1 MMPTKLDVTE
11 TEMKQSPDAD
21 VADSLKFMEVN
32 AEVCNELETLW
43 SVVEPRLPDVLDE
56 FYAHLETIPSLTK
69 MLGGQN
75 SRLKT
80 AQSAHWKRLFMSRF
94 DGEYLESARIIG
106 LTHNRIGLAPKW
118 YIGGYRFIMN
128 RLIQIVLEKNR
139 FSPTAGGRAVSAL
152 MTALMVDIELVISV
166 YQGAL
171 ISDRMEAQ
179 EKLEGAIGAF
189 EGGIEGVLTSLTEKS
204 EVMKVE
210 SHSLLDQSEMMM
222 SVASTVARSAEEAS
236 MSIQAVAAASEEANQ
251 SIVEVSRQV
260 TLAKEVTG
268 KAATEITEAD
278 GEMQALSESAAKID
292 EVVALINGIAAQTNL
307 LALNATIEAA
317 RAGEAGKG
325 FAVVAAEVKELAGQT
340 AKATKEIE
348 TQVTDIQT
356 ATEKSVASIGQIRET
371 IGQVDEVASE
381 IERAVSEQNE
391 AAQEISQNVQQT
403 SVGAQDVA
411 SNMSQVADSA
421 QTTKDGAT
429 QIQGAALDMAETGV
443 ALSSHI
449 ETFLTK
455 VRTG

>member
-1 MMPTKLDVTE
+1 MVRSSLKAVQTE
-11 TEMKQSPDAD
+11 NVQSSDTD
-21 VADSLKFMEVN
+21 VADGLKFMEVN
-32 AEVCNELETLW
+32 SDVCDQLADLW
-43 SVVEPRLPDVLDE
+43 NIVEPRLPEVLDD

-69 MLGGQN
+69 MLGSQN
-75 SRLKT
+75 SRLKSV
-80 AQSAHWKRLFMSRF
+80 QSAHWKRLFTSRF
-94 DGEYLESARIIG
+94 DADYLESARVIG

-118 YIGGYRFIMN
+118 YIGGYRYIMT
-128 RLIQIVLEKNR
+128 RLVQIVLEKNR
-139 FSPTAGGRAVSAL
+139 FSPTAGARAVNAL
-152 MTALMVDIELVISV
+152 MTALMVDIDLVISV
-166 YQGAL
+166 YQEAL

-179 EKLEGAIGAF
+179 EKLEESIGAF
-189 EGGIEGVLTSLTEKS
+189 EGGVKGVLGSLADNS
-204 EVMKVE
+204 EVMIQQ

-222 SVASTVARSAEEAS
+222 TVASTVATSADEAS
-236 MSIQAVAAASEEANQ
+236 MSIQAVAAASEEANL

-260 TLAKEVTG
+260 TLAKEVAG
-268 KAATEITEAD
+268 RAATEITESD

-348 TQVTDIQT
+348 AQVADIQT
-356 ATEKSVASIGQIRET
+356 ATERSVVSIGQIRKT
-371 IGQVDEVASE
+371 IEQVDEVACE
-381 IERAVSEQNE
+381 IERAVSEQNA

-429 QIQGAALDMAETGV
+429 HIQDAAMNMSESSAAL
-443 ALSSHI
+443 SNHI
-449 ETFLTK
+449 ETFLAK
-455 VRTG
+455 VRS

>member
-1 MMPTKLDVTE
+1 MVGGSSNAVQANSV
-11 TEMKQSPDAD
+11 QSADAE
-21 VADSLKFMEVN
+21 VADGLRFMEVDSQ
-32 AEVCNELETLW
+32 VCDELADLW
-43 SVVEPRLPDVLDE
+43 QIVEPKLPEVLDA
-56 FYAHLETIPSLTK
+56 FYAHLGSISSLRD

-75 SRLKT
+75 ARLKT
-80 AQSAHWKRLFMSRF
+80 VQSAHWKRLFTSRF
-94 DGEYLESARIIG
+94 DADYFESARIIG
-106 LTHNRIGLAPKW
+106 VTHNRIGLAPKW
-118 YIGGYRFIMN
+118 YIGGYRFIMA

-139 FSPTAGGRAVSAL
+139 FSPTAGSRAVNAL

-179 EKLEGAIGAF
+179 EKLEGAINTF
-189 EGGIEGVLTSLTEKS
+189 EGGVKGVLTSLAEKS
-204 EVMKVE
+204 DIMKVE

-222 SVASTVARSAEEAS
+222 SVASTVARSADEAS

-325 FAVVAAEVKELAGQT
+325 FAVVASEVKELAGQT

-348 TQVTDIQT
+348 AQVADIQT
-356 ATEKSVASIGQIRET
+356 ATERSVASIGQIRET
-371 IGQVDEVASE
+371 IAQVDEVASE
-381 IERAVSEQNE
+381 IERAVSEQNA

-429 QIQGAALDMAETGV
+429 QIQDAAMNMAESGV
-443 ALSSHI
+443 ALSTHI
-449 ETFLTK
+449 ETFLGN
-455 VRTG
+455 VRT